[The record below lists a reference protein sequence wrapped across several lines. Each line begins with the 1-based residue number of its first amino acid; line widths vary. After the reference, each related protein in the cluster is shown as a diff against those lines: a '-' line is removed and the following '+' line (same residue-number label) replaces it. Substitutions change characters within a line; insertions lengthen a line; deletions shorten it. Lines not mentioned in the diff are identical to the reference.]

1 MPTISTPL
9 ELMGAYKMWEDPIVK
24 EIHKFREEHA
34 KKFNY
39 NLEAIFED
47 LKERE
52 RKSGRKIISLPI
64 KRKVGAL
71 EASIKS

>member
-1 MPTISTPL
+1 
-9 ELMGAYKMWEDPIVK
+9 MWEDPIVK
-24 EIHKFREEHA
+24 EIHKFREKHA

-39 NLEAIFED
+39 NLDAIFED

-64 KRKVGAL
+64 KRKV
-71 EASIKS
+71 EDMEISIKS

>member
-1 MPTISTPL
+1 
-9 ELMGAYKMWEDPIVK
+9 MWKDPIVE
-24 EIHKFREEHA
+24 EIHKFCEEHA

-39 NLEAIFED
+39 NLEAIFKD

-64 KRKVGAL
+64 KRKVEAL